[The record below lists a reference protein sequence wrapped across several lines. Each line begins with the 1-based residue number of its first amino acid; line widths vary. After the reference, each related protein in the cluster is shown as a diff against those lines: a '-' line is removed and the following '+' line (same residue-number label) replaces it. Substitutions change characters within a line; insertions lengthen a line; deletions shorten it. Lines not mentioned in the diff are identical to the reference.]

1 MPQNLEPGA
10 RVSERW
16 SPGRCVT
23 VDLRDPPATT
33 EDPMTEE
40 RMALVELLQK
50 SGDGDFL
57 RAVAEAVL
65 QILMEADVE
74 GLIGAGRHE
83 RTGDRLNYRN
93 GYRDRS
99 LDTRLGPLS
108 LRIPK
113 LRQGSYFPPFLEPR
127 KTAEKALVTVIQ
139 EAWIGGVSTR
149 RVDEL
154 VQAMGLSGISK
165 SQVSKLCKDIDE
177 RVNAFLDRPIE
188 GEWPYLWLDATY
200 LKVRDGGRI
209 VSVAA
214 IIAMA
219 VTTDGRREIVGLGI
233 GPSEAEPF
241 WSAFLKSL
249 VRRGLKG
256 VKLVISD
263 AHDGLKAAI
272 RRVFGAGWQRC
283 RVHWMRN
290 ALAYVPKTQQSMVAA
305 ALRQAFLQPD
315 RAQASAMLRHVADQ
329 LRPKWPKLAA
339 FIDDSETDVL
349 SYLDFPEQHRSKLH
363 STNPLERLNKEVK
376 RRADVVGIFPNE
388 AAIIRLI
395 GAVLLEQNDEWQL
408 QHRYMQVEVMAELV
422 TAPEATDPR
431 QIPCAA

>member
-10 RVSERW
+10 RVRERW

-23 VDLRDPPATT
+23 VELREPPATT

-57 RAVAEAVL
+57 RSVAEAVL

-74 GLIGAGRHE
+74 GLIGASRHE
-83 RTGDRLNYRN
+83 RSAERLNYRN
-93 GYRDRS
+93 GYRERS
-99 LDTRLGPLS
+99 LDTRLGSLQ

-139 EAWIGGVSTR
+139 EAWIGGISTR

-165 SQVSKLCKDIDE
+165 SQVSKLCKDIAE

-188 GEWPYLWLDATY
+188 GEWRYLWLDATY

-214 IIAMA
+214 IIAVA
-219 VTTDGRREIVGLGI
+219 VTTEGRREIIGLGI

-241 WSAFLKSL
+241 WSTFLKGL
-249 VRRGLKG
+249 LRRGLAG

-263 AHDGLKAAI
+263 AHEGLKAAI
-272 RRVFGAGWQRC
+272 AKVLGATWQRC
-283 RVHWMRN
+283 RVHFMRN
-290 ALAYVPKTQQSMVAA
+290 AMAHAGKTQRRIVGGFKWSSQHLDGECCDGHSEAA
-305 ALRQAFLQPD
+305 A
-315 RAQASAMLRHVADQ
+315 
-329 LRPKWPKLAA
+329 
-339 FIDDSETDVL
+339 
-349 SYLDFPEQHRSKLH
+349 
-363 STNPLERLNKEVK
+363 
-376 RRADVVGIFPNE
+376 VGPS
-388 AAIIRLI
+388 
-395 GAVLLEQNDEWQL
+395 GAG
-408 QHRYMQVEVMAELV
+408 
-422 TAPEATDPR
+422 
-431 QIPCAA
+431 

>member
-1 MPQNLEPGA
+1 MLHPEP
-10 RVSERW
+10 S
-16 SPGRCVT
+16 
-23 VDLRDPPATT
+23 

-40 RMALVELLQK
+40 RMALAELLQK

-57 RAVAEAVL
+57 RSVAEAVL
-65 QILMEADVE
+65 QILMETDVE

-127 KTAEKALVTVIQ
+127 KTAEKALVMVIQ

-188 GEWPYLWLDATY
+188 GEWRYLWLDATY

-209 VSVAA
+209 VSGAA
-214 IIAMA
+214 ITA
-219 VTTDGRREIVGLGI
+219 VAVNTEGRREIIGLGI

-241 WSAFLKSL
+241 WSSFIKGL
-249 VRRGLKG
+249 VKRGLRG

-263 AHDGLKAAI
+263 AHDGLRLAI
-272 RRVFGAGWQRC
+272 TRV
-283 RVHWMRN
+283 
-290 ALAYVPKTQQSMVAA
+290 LAQTW
-305 ALRQAFLQPD
+305 
-315 RAQASAMLRHVADQ
+315 RHVADQ
-329 LRPKWPKLAA
+329 LRPRWPKLATLM
-339 FIDDSETDVL
+339 DDSEHDVL
-349 SYLDFPEQHRSKLH
+349 AYMTFPNQHRTKLH

-388 AAIIRLI
+388 ASITRLI
-395 GAVLLEQNDEWQL
+395 GAVLLEQNDEWLL
-408 QHRYMQVEVMAELV
+408 QCRYMQIEGMAEL
-422 TAPEATDPR
+422 TPPLIDADPAKL
-431 QIPCAA
+431 PPMAA

>member
-1 MPQNLEPGA
+1 MPQYLEPGA

-23 VDLRDPPATT
+23 VELREPPATT

-57 RAVAEAVL
+57 RSVAEAVL

-83 RTGDRLNYRN
+83 RSAERLNYRN
-93 GYRDRS
+93 GYRERS
-99 LDTRLGPLS
+99 LDTRLGSLQ

-154 VQAMGLSGISK
+154 VQAMGLAGISK

-177 RVNAFLDRPIE
+177 RVNAFLERPIE
-188 GEWPYLWLDATY
+188 GEWRYLWLDATY

-219 VTTDGRREIVGLGI
+219 VTTDGRREIVGLGL

-249 VRRGLKG
+249 VKRGLRG
-256 VKLVISD
+256 AKLVISD
-263 AHDGLKAAI
+263 AHEGLKAAI
-272 RRVFGAGWQRC
+272 VKVLGATWQ
-283 RVHWMRN
+283 
-290 ALAYVPKTQQSMVAA
+290 AA
-305 ALRQAFLQPD
+305 AYTSCVTRSPMPARPNGASSPPGSAPPSPRTTRRRLESNGARSPTKPG
-315 RAQASAMLRHVADQ
+315 RASPNWRH
-329 LRPKWPKLAA
+329 
-339 FIDDSETDVL
+339 
-349 SYLDFPEQHRSKLH
+349 
-363 STNPLERLNKEVK
+363 
-376 RRADVVGIFPNE
+376 
-388 AAIIRLI
+388 
-395 GAVLLEQNDEWQL
+395 
-408 QHRYMQVEVMAELV
+408 
-422 TAPEATDPR
+422 
-431 QIPCAA
+431 

>member
-1 MPQNLEPGA
+1 
-10 RVSERW
+10 
-16 SPGRCVT
+16 
-23 VDLRDPPATT
+23 
-33 EDPMTEE
+33 MTDD

-74 GLIGAGRHE
+74 GLIGASRHE
-83 RTGDRLNYRN
+83 RSAERLNYRN
-93 GYRDRS
+93 GYRERS
-99 LDTRLGPLS
+99 LDTRLGSLQ

-127 KTAEKALVTVIQ
+127 KTTEKALVAVIQ

-154 VQAMGLSGISK
+154 AQAMGLSGISK

-177 RVNAFLDRPIE
+177 RVGAFLDRPIE

-214 IIAMA
+214 IIAVA
-219 VTTDGRREIVGLGI
+219 VTTEGRREIVGLGI

-241 WSAFLKSL
+241 WSAFLKGL
-249 VRRGLKG
+249 VKRGLKG

-263 AHDGLKAAI
+263 AHDGLRLAI
-272 RRVFGAGWQRC
+272 TRVLGASWQRC
-283 RVHWMRN
+283 RVGPLKNGCHGG
-290 ALAYVPKTQQSMVAA
+290 
-305 ALRQAFLQPD
+305 LRSPLLVMGDLGATTCWGRRIGVSPSCLSPG
-315 RAQASAMLRHVADQ
+315 RYASSSRMTTF
-329 LRPKWPKLAA
+329 W
-339 FIDDSETDVL
+339 
-349 SYLDFPEQHRSKLH
+349 
-363 STNPLERLNKEVK
+363 
-376 RRADVVGIFPNE
+376 
-388 AAIIRLI
+388 
-395 GAVLLEQNDEWQL
+395 
-408 QHRYMQVEVMAELV
+408 
-422 TAPEATDPR
+422 
-431 QIPCAA
+431 CASITSSI